1 MPASDALDSAIAR
14 LAKKAKSPE
23 EVVLL
28 ADAYDKLRHAGERL
42 AEQSD
47 FAASGADMLD
57 ASANFAEPDDRAK
70 RVGFRPQRPL
80 AY

>member
-1 MPASDALDSAIAR
+1 MPASDALDAAIAR
-14 LAKKAKSPE
+14 LAENATVK
-23 EVVLL
+23 EVAVL
-28 ADAYDKLRHAGERL
+28 ADAYDKLRHAGEDKSDV
-42 AEQSD
+42 AD

-57 ASANFAEPDDRAK
+57 ASANFRDDEDRAK